1 MSDKVVSP
9 GVFSN
14 EIDASFLPATIGD
27 IGAVIV
33 GPTVKGP
40 VLTPTVVSSYSEFV
54 SKFGNSFK
62 SGSSY
67 YQYLTSHTVEN
78 YLRNAS
84 TATICR
90 IAGGGYSGASVE
102 ISSSID
108 GNFIGEGLSQNTAG
122 DNEFTSSAA
131 KASASFTITFDGNDN
146 WFAVKRAGRSNDY
159 SVFHITGGL
168 QADLP
173 TDTSNMIGIGSSSTS
188 WALAT
193 QAGVGE
199 TGYHYY
205 ITTGSNPSQSI
216 VDYINHSGS
225 THGVTG
231 LSASLLG
238 GNAGATNV
246 INSFTLQAAQ
256 FGPVDVLVDG
266 SEKIHGARLSGSYAI
281 STGSAAVVTLPT
293 GIKSFRGGADF
304 NCKRSGSTSGSTGT
318 TGTGNHGGQYQI
330 PFKLHTLSDG
340 AILNNAAGGE
350 GTNGILVDG
359 NMNNIRYEINGVDK
373 DTGNFN
379 LVIRSGADTTKR
391 KQVLETW
398 NNVSL
403 DPNSRNYIARV
414 VGDQYNTINQSDASD
429 PFIQPTGLYPNK
441 SKYVRV
447 EVLKQLVD
455 YTDEN
460 GDVREGA
467 ASASLPGMVTGSMP
481 SSGSTGG
488 GFSGGSNGT
497 EITEP
502 FGFYESISNTNNQG
516 LNMANAPTKTNYNVA
531 LNLLA
536 NADEY
541 DFNLMIIPGIIDNF
555 SHHTSIVTKAIDVC
569 EERGDAFLL
578 VDPVEHGTTNVASV
592 TTRGKA
598 RDTNYAAMYWP
609 WVQVRD
615 RQVGSFRWVPPSVI
629 MAGIY
634 SNNDKIGHPWFAPA
648 GLNRGLVSTAIQAE
662 RKLTHGNRDDLYASN
677 INPLATFTTPAIPQ
691 GQGVCV
697 WGQKT
702 LQKKNSA
709 LDRVNVR
716 RLMIKV
722 KKFISAS
729 SRFLVFEQNTVQTRN
744 RFLNIANPFLEQV
757 QAQSG
762 VSAFKVI
769 MDDTNNT
776 PDLVDRNILYGQI
789 FIQPTRTAE
798 FIILDFTVQPTGAT
812 FPGE

>member
-1 MSDKVVSP
+1 MSNSVVSP

-40 VLTPTVVSSYSEFV
+40 VLTPTVVTSYSEFV

-90 IAGGGYSGASVE
+90 IAGDGYAGATADV
-102 ISSSID
+102 SSSID
-108 GNFIGEGLSQNTAG
+108 GNWLGGNDTHFASGSGAS
-122 DNEFTSSAA
+122 
-131 KASASFTITFDGNDN
+131 KATASFQITANGADN
-146 WFAVKRAGRSNDY
+146 WFAIKRPGRSADW
-159 SVFHITGGL
+159 SIFHLTGSPQAGL
-168 QADLP
+168 I
-173 TDTSNMIGIGSSSTS
+173 TDTSNIMGVGSSSTNWQTS
-188 WALAT
+188 A
-193 QAGVGE
+193 QAGAGE

-205 ITTGSNPSQSI
+205 ITTGSVNAAGYNFSQSI
-216 VDYINHSGS
+216 CDYLNKSGS

-231 LSASLLG
+231 LTATCVGQAYVSG
-238 GNAGATNV
+238 KGNFVMTAGHY
-246 INSFTLQAAQ
+246 
-256 FGPVDVLVDG
+256 GPVSSSAG
-266 SEKIHGARLSGSYAI
+266 EIEKQGGAMLSGSYALA
-281 STGSAAVVTLPT
+281 SGSSNIVTIPDT
-293 GIKSFRGGADF
+293 GIDTFEGGRDVAGGVYKVPFR
-304 NCKRSGSTSGSTGT
+304 
-318 TGTGNHGGQYQI
+318 
-330 PFKLHTLSDG
+330 LHTLSDG
-340 AILNNAAGGE
+340 YVLNNSASATGAS
-350 GTNGILVDG
+350 NGILADG
-359 NMNNIRYEINGVDK
+359 SPNNVRWEVNGVDK
-373 DTGNFN
+373 ETGNFN
-379 LVIRSGADTTKR
+379 LIIRSGADTTKR

-403 DPNSRNYIARV
+403 DPNARNYIARV
-414 VGDQYNTINQSDASD
+414 VGDQYNTINKSDPSD

-447 EVLKQLVD
+447 EVLEQTVD
-455 YTDEN
+455 YLDEN
-460 GDVREGA
+460 GNVREGA
-467 ASASLPGMVTGSMP
+467 ASASLPAVATGSMP
-481 SSGSTGG
+481 FSGSTGG
-488 GFSGGSNGT
+488 SFSGGSDGT
-497 EITEP
+497 IINEP
-502 FGFYESISNTNNQG
+502 AGFYENITNTNNQG
-516 LNMANAPTKTNYNVA
+516 LKMADTATKQNYDVA

-536 NADEY
+536 NSDEY
-541 DFNLMIIPGIIDNF
+541 DFNLMIIPGIIDSYSN
-555 SHHTSIVTKAIDVC
+555 HTGIVTKAIDVC
-569 EERGDAFLL
+569 ENRGDAFLL
-578 VDPVEHGTTNVASV
+578 VDPVSHGTTNVTSV

-634 SNNDKIGHPWFAPA
+634 SYNDKIGHPWFAPA
-648 GLNRGLVSTAIQAE
+648 GLNRGLISTAIQAE

-677 INPLATFTTPAIPQ
+677 INPLATFSTPAIPQ
-691 GQGVCV
+691 GQGVVV

-722 KKFISAS
+722 KKFIAAS
-729 SRFLVFEQNTVQTRN
+729 SRYLVFEQNTVQTRN

-798 FIILDFTVQPTGAT
+798 FIILVFTVQPTGAT